1 MAQDL
6 AQQIENFKSLPQK
19 SLIENFQ
26 NFQDLNEILNSL
38 TSPELTQQERVELSF
53 ALLKNLFL
61 RDYFLQEYFYV
72 LSLNMSQLTRA
83 TPNSAANP

>member
-26 NFQDLNEILNSL
+26 NFQDLNETLNSL

-83 TPNSAANP
+83 TPNGAANP

>member
-6 AQQIENFKSLPQK
+6 SQQIENFKSLPQK

-26 NFQDLNEILNSL
+26 NFQDLNETMNSII
-38 TSPELTQQERVELSF
+38 SPELTQQERVELSF

-72 LSLNMSQLTRA
+72 LSLNMSQLARA
-83 TPNSAANP
+83 TPNGAANP